1 MLNLRE
7 QIGLE
12 SLKQFGSLTRDMVG
26 YLGRNMTH
34 MKQRAFYCKANST
47 QATKVPYRSSKLD
60 RTLL

>member
-26 YLGRNMTH
+26 YLGRNMTL

-47 QATKVPYRSSKLD
+47 QATKIPYRS
-60 RTLL
+60 